1 MSEWG
6 VNFIKFTNMNPLFK
20 GGATL
25 VIGLIA
31 LLFAWWMHKRWKE
44 PLQGTFLVYIGVAA
58 FVTLFGLFVLVF
70 QPQWWK
76 LPY

>member
-6 VNFIKFTNMNPLFK
+6 VKFIQFTNMSPVFK
-20 GGATL
+20 GGSTAI
-25 VIGLIA
+25 VGLIA
-31 LLFAWWMHKRWKE
+31 LLFAYWMHKRWKE
-44 PLQGTFLVYIGVAA
+44 PLKGGFLVFIAVAA
-58 FVTLFGLFVLVF
+58 FVVLYGLFVLIF

>member
-1 MSEWG
+1 MSQWG
-6 VNFIKFTNMNPLFK
+6 IDFIKFTNMSPIFK
-20 GGATL
+20 GGSTL
-25 VIGLIA
+25 TVGLIA
-31 LLFAWWMHKRWKE
+31 LLFAFWMHKRWKE
-44 PLQGTFLVYIGVAA
+44 PLEWRFLIFIGVAA

>member
-6 VNFIKFTNMNPLFK
+6 IKIIQFTNMSPLFK
-20 GGATL
+20 GGMTA
-25 VIGLIA
+25 VVGLAA
-31 LLFAWWMHKRWKE
+31 LLFALYMNVRWKE
-44 PLQGTFLVYIGVAA
+44 PLKGGFLVFIGVAI
-58 FVTLFGLFVLVF
+58 FIVFWGLFILVF